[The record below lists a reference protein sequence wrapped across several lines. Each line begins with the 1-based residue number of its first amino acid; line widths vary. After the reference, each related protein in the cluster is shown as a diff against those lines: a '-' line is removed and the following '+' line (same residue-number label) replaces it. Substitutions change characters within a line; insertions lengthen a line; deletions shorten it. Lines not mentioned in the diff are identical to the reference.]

1 MRVLLPMTNGT
12 DEEQFF
18 EISAVSR
25 LTGMST
31 PNIRIWEKRH
41 QVVEPKRS
49 DSKRRQ
55 YTAEDVQRLTLLKAL
70 VDRGHAIGTIASL
83 TTQQLEQRL
92 AAQEGAD
99 QPTPEAVDHC
109 RLLVIGETLREQFRK
124 EEFVSG
130 MQLMASF
137 GALEEVE
144 GWAATSVDVVLIEC
158 ATLFEDTIPIIQG
171 LIERTQAVRAVI
183 VYQFAQQATVAM
195 IEKGIRRITPLRA
208 PVNAQELQVVLRAD
222 VAMASRTSSAAKPI
236 AVSNE
241 RIPPRRFTDQQ
252 LAKASQASTTIE
264 CECPHHLGIL
274 LANLTA
280 FEQYSSECES
290 RSLADEALHRFLHQ
304 TTAQARSMMEHALQ
318 EVIDAEGIT
327 L

>member
-41 QVVEPKRS
+41 QVVQPKRS

-99 QPTPEAVDHC
+99 QPRPEAVDHC

-171 LIERTQAVRAVI
+171 LIERTQAMRAVI
-183 VYQFAQQATVAM
+183 VYQFAQQSTVAM

-222 VAMASRTSSAAKPI
+222 VAMASRSSSAAKPI

-264 CECPHHLGIL
+264 CECPHHLGSL